1 MENRFDAEAFKP
13 LLAPSR
19 APHESADRAASASG
33 LLATPPSREDCSI
46 QNAEWKAISLTADD
60 VAVIDLHQQ

>member
-19 APHESADRAASASG
+19 VPHESRTAASASG

-46 QNAEWKAISLTADD
+46 QSAEWKAISLTADGG
-60 VAVIDLHQQ
+60 AVIDLHQQ